1 MLYFTYGSF
10 LNMENIKKHC
20 PNAEFVS
27 TAILPNFEVRFNYMS
42 EDYQTGVTG
51 AEFAPGKLAYG
62 VLYDIPHTEIE
73 EKLDIVES
81 VPEGYYYRQTVMV
94 VKNNGDLVHAQC
106 YHTAEPKGP
115 FKSNRTYVSH
125 MLKGAKEHG
134 LNQDYV
140 RELEELYNSLDE

>member
-10 LNMENIKKHC
+10 LNMENLIKHC
-20 PNAEFVS
+20 PSATFFS
-27 TAILPNFEVRFNYMS
+27 RAILPNFEVRFNYMS

-62 VLYDIPHTEIE
+62 VLYDIPREEIE
-73 EKLDIVES
+73 NKLDVVES

-94 VKNNGDLVHAQC
+94 VKENGEPVQAEC
-106 YHTAEPKGP
+106 YHTTEPKGP
-115 FKSNRTYVSH
+115 FKSNRTYVRH

-134 LNQDYV
+134 LNSDYIN
-140 RELEELYNSLDE
+140 ELEGLYNSLDE